1 MSPRRPTLLVH
12 LFSHAIPRAGLALA
26 AFLAATTC
34 AAQDTSKTAPAGAP
48 LSTSQAVSL
57 AERGRCSEALPVL
70 KQNTRRL
77 RDRQLRYRAAM
88 AAARCAMSLGDAAA
102 AVDALMLLRRD
113 FPDDPEVLYVSA
125 RFLSQL
131 ANRTAQELAQRFPN
145 SPQVGKL
152 NAEALE
158 SRRMWDEAIEAYR
171 KILAQDPKLPD
182 IHFRIARIL
191 LDKSSSAET
200 TAEAKKELEEELKVN
215 PDSAVAEFGLG
226 EIARRA
232 GEWDTAIRRF
242 TRASQID
249 AGFLEAYL
257 ALGMSLSAAGN
268 YADAIAPLQR
278 YVKMA
283 PADPAGHYQLATAY
297 SRTGNK
303 EAAERELQLQ
313 REALEKARPRRP
325 PNAPP
330 PQ

>member
-1 MSPRRPTLLVH
+1 MSKSVH
-12 LFSHAIPRAGLALA
+12 TILTAGLACGLV
-26 AFLAATTC
+26 ATPA
-34 AAQDTSKTAPAGAP
+34 AAQTSSKTATDPNASARR
-48 LSTSQAVSL
+48 AVGM
-57 AERGRCSEALPVL
+57 AERGRCSEALPNL
-70 KQNTRRL
+70 KRSTRGIA
-77 RDRQLRYRAAM
+77 DKSLRYRAAM
-88 AAARCAMSLGDAAA
+88 ATARCAMSLGDAAT

-131 ANRTAQELAQRFPN
+131 ANRTAQELAQRFPT
-145 SPQVGKL
+145 SPQVAKL

-158 SRRMWDEAIEAYR
+158 SRRLWDEAIEAYR

-191 LDKSSSAET
+191 LDKSSNAET

-215 PDSAVAEFGLG
+215 PNSAVAEFGLG

-232 GEWDTAIRRF
+232 GEWDTAIRHF
-242 TRASQID
+242 TRASQLD

-268 YADAIAPLQR
+268 YPDAIAPLER

-303 EAAERELQLQ
+303 EGAERELQLQ

-330 PQ
+330 LQ